1 VSDITQWGRV
11 LLEKLVVSARQEH
24 KVQYNVHKRLPSLK
38 LCVTF
43 HIMPFLYSEMLAPTE
58 IPR

>member
-11 LLEKLVVSARQEH
+11 LLEKLIVSARQEH
-24 KVQYNVHKRLPSLK
+24 KVQYYVHKKLPSLK
-38 LCVTF
+38 PCVTL
-43 HIMPFLYSEMLAPTE
+43 HNMLFLYTEMLAPTE